1 MEKFENDINEINNT
15 GEANETIETNETNE
29 MNESNENRPESL
41 TEENTERA
49 KDGCENAE
57 SIQEDKADKQVRY
70 YTDGG
75 FADSKS
81 RESDEAVKANR
92 YSWNTLPTWGKALII
107 IALVIICIGL
117 LTSGCNKLVDGFVS
131 EFSDSFYSSADN
143 SVVTDFGYDYI
154 GVVHIEG
161 TIDEE
166 GTGTYN
172 HEYILNS
179 IDAMI
184 DDTDNKGMVLY
195 LDTPGGSVFASDE
208 LYFKIKEY
216 QEKTERPV
224 YSSMQS
230 MAASGGYYIS
240 APCDKIIANRNCWTG
255 SIGVTLGTMYD
266 VSELLDNLGIK
277 TTTITSGANKAMGS
291 SVEPMTS
298 EQQAIYQS
306 LVEEA
311 YEQFV
316 EIVAEGRNMKLSK
329 VKKLADGRIYTA
341 KQAVENGL
349 ADKIG
354 SLEDALADMKKNYKL
369 EDCEVETFQ
378 SYVSNDWTSLLGQ
391 AAGSMPS
398 SLSAE
403 AVEDLIELNG
413 KFEFSYLCQVNK

>member
-1 MEKFENDINEINNT
+1 MDNWDNSENEKAKKNEQ
-15 GEANETIETNETNE
+15 ELTNENI
-29 MNESNENRPESL
+29 ENSEC
-41 TEENTERA
+41 TENGENTEKVESPA
-49 KDGCENAE
+49 NAENAE
-57 SIQEDKADKQVRY
+57 SVQEDKADKQVRY

-75 FADSKS
+75 FADNPQQAK
-81 RESDEAVKANR
+81 DKAAKAKKFT
-92 YSWNTLPTWGKALII
+92 WKALPAWGKALII
-107 IALVIICIGL
+107 IALVILCIAL
-117 LTSGCNKLVDGFVS
+117 LTRGCNRVIDGVVS
-131 EFSDSFYSSADN
+131 DFSDSLISTDN
-143 SVVTDFGYDYI
+143 SVVPDFGYDYI
-154 GVVHIEG
+154 GGVHVEG
-161 TIDEE
+161 TIDED

-184 DDTDNKGMVLY
+184 DDPDNKGMILY

-208 LYFKIKEY
+208 LYLKIKEY

-413 KFEFSYLCQVNK
+413 KFEFSYLCQVDK

>member
-1 MEKFENDINEINNT
+1 MDNWDNSENEKAKKNEQELKN
-15 GEANETIETNETNE
+15 
-29 MNESNENRPESL
+29 
-41 TEENTERA
+41 ENTEN
-49 KDGCENAE
+49 DECCENGECTENAE
-57 SIQEDKADKQVRY
+57 KVESPANTENVESVQEDKTDKQVRY

-75 FADSKS
+75 FADNPQQAK
-81 RESDEAVKANR
+81 DKAAKAKKFT
-92 YSWNTLPTWGKALII
+92 WKALPAWGKALII
-107 IALVIICIGL
+107 IALVIICIAL
-117 LTSGCNKLVDGFVS
+117 LTRGCNRVIDDVVS
-131 EFSDSFYSSADN
+131 DFSDSLISTADN

-154 GVVHIEG
+154 GVVHVEG
-161 TIDEE
+161 TIDED

-184 DDTDNKGMVLY
+184 DDPDNKGMILY

-208 LYFKIKEY
+208 LYLKIKEY

-266 VSELLDNLGIK
+266 VSELLDNLGIETK
-277 TTTITSGANKAMGS
+277 TITSGANKAMGS
-291 SVEPMTS
+291 SVEPMTQ

-306 LVEEA
+306 LVDEA

-316 EIVAEGRNMKLSK
+316 GIVAEGRNMKLSE
-329 VKKLADGRIYTA
+329 VKRLADGRIYTA

-349 ADKIG
+349 ADEIG
-354 SLEDALADMKKNYKL
+354 TFEEAVADMKETYKL
-369 EDCEVETFQ
+369 GDCEIEEFE

-391 AAGSMPS
+391 AAGSMPTG
-398 SLSAE
+398 LSAE

-413 KFEFSYLCQVNK
+413 KFEFSYLCQIDK